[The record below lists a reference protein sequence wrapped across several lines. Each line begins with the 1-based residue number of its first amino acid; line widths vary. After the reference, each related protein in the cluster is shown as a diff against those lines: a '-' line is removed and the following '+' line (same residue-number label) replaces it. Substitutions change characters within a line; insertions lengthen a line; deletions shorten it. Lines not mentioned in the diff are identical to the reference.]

1 MKSQIRKPA
10 ILASGLLFVNN
21 DGAYIGINNETYKI
35 LTEIVS
41 FEAGFNVTLLDDTGA
56 TVKNQQVTCT
66 TNSQQYTTDSSGKIP
81 ETIYYE
87 GTSLTFTWS
96 TTSTGWTSVSGILQ
110 QNQTTTSN
118 YTAVVNGGVIGK
130 VLNLTSNNATVQTST
145 SGSSYRINAA
155 ATVGNT
161 ITIGDDA
168 YIITHVTS
176 SIVYVALKY
185 WQEDTVYDSGNSN
198 VYSGSDVANKCRSWY
213 NSIPSSWRTSANAFT
228 SVYTSGVSA
237 VCFIP
242 TKNQVDD
249 GWSYFNSNS
258 RRVFTS
264 SSGTEYGWWTSTAD
278 SDSVRRVWIVNSDGS
293 LVSSIGVSPG
303 NLRGFRPALALKR
316 SLFTS

>member
-66 TNSQQYTTDSSGKIP
+66 TNSQQYTTNSSGQIP

-96 TTSTGWTSVSGILQ
+96 TSSTNWSSVSGILQ
-110 QNQTTTSN
+110 QSRTTTSN
-118 YTAVVNGGVIGK
+118 YTAVVNGGVIGQ

-145 SGSSYRINAA
+145 SGGTQYRINAS

-161 ITIGDDA
+161 ITIGSKQ
-168 YIITHVTS
+168 YIIAHT
-176 SIVYVALKY
+176 
-185 WQEDTVYDSGNSN
+185 DSSN
-198 VYSGSDVANKCRSWY
+198 VYVVLRYLEETTVFDSGDSTDYVGSDIANKCSSWY
-213 NSIPSSWRTSANAFT
+213 TSNVPSAWRSYATNSVSTE
-228 SVYTSGVSA
+228 GVTA
-237 VCFIP
+237 ACFIP
-242 TKNQVDD
+242 TYDQVNG
-249 GWSYFNSNS
+249 GWSYFNSDS
-258 RRVFTS
+258 RRVFTD
-264 SSGTEYGWWTSTAD
+264 SSGSAKSWWTASYYSYTDATIWT
-278 SDSVRRVWIVNSDGS
+278 VYPDGS
-293 LVSSIGVSPG
+293 FAHTLPYITTV
-303 NLRGFRPALALKR
+303 GFRPALALKR
-316 SLFTS
+316 SLFIS